1 MNRSRIRE
9 GAAISLFPFL
19 AVLLCTMGALLVLL
33 VLFGYSAKQQDQQ
46 VADEQAR
53 EQAAELRLVA
63 DNLQWR
69 LEQLAAMRQK
79 TGADLEALR
88 LQLAGIEEHSRNLAD
103 ELKELQQ
110 IDARLAADA
119 DSVLPDEDELARLE
133 DELKSARESLDEAR
147 RERDSRPPAYAVV
160 PYEGKSGTHRRPL
173 FIECSLDGVFLQPEG
188 IRLNPDDF
196 EGPSGP
202 GNPLASALRAAREY
216 LARQAIREDDP
227 ALRPYPLLLVR
238 PSGVMAYYAAREA
251 IASWGSDFGYQLID
265 EDWTIAFPERDLAL
279 KDVEM
284 QAINEARE
292 RLAWLAQTRSA
303 VRRAKPAGQQYRA
316 SSVRGGVVADG
327 GPTVL
332 GDQSRWDWANQQAAQ
347 GGVRAGAGRGVNGL
361 GGDGNGDGSGGG
373 AGRDAGQAVSA
384 AMNRS
389 PAGRPLAA
397 GTAPGGVGQG
407 GFGES
412 GLGQHGSGAGDSQL
426 AGVASLGSDTSEG
439 VAGVL
444 TNGMSGRGAD
454 TNQPGNFAAAGR
466 QDSQGPSAEVPG
478 VTGQYASASSQGGDA
493 ARGQVAGSGSAGAG
507 ADEFGMGVAAPHGVG
522 QNANGSGGGDGESP
536 SASAA
541 ASGGGG
547 GTPGG
552 PQMPLG
558 LSVGSQQAG
567 ASGQQAGGGQ
577 AQTAGQSSQGC
588 ESLAGIRGSDW
599 ASFATSQRY
608 IPLTRPI
615 QLECA
620 GDELRLLD
628 EAGRRVVVRIPV
640 FERTVDSID
649 SLVAAIRRRV
659 DSWGIAGDR
668 LYWKPELILSET
680 PDGAGRRADLEQL
693 LAGSGLGTRLKKQ
706 SDDVKRLPA
715 VGSQRRQA
723 SQNNALSETAELR
736 R

>member
-33 VLFGYSAKQQDQQ
+33 VLFGYSAKQQDKQAARDQAQQ
-46 VADEQAR
+46 QS
-53 EQAAELRLVA
+53 AELRLAA
-63 DNLQWR
+63 DNLRWR
-69 LEQLAAMRQK
+69 LEQLNAMRQK

-88 LQLAGIEEHSRNLAD
+88 LQLAGIEEHSRDLAD

-110 IDARLAADA
+110 LDARLAADA
-119 DSVLPDEDELARLE
+119 DSVVPDADELARLE
-133 DELKSARESLDEAR
+133 EELKSARESLDDAR

-160 PYEGKSGTHRRPL
+160 PYDGQSGTHRRPL

-188 IRLNPDDF
+188 IRLNPADF

-216 LARQAIREDDP
+216 LARQAIRKDDP

-303 VRRAKPAGQQYRA
+303 VRRAKPVGQQYRA
-316 SSVRGGVVADG
+316 SAVRGGVVADG

-332 GDQSRWDWANQQAAQ
+332 GDQSRWDWANQQSAR
-347 GGVRAGAGRGVNGL
+347 GGVGVGAGRGAVSGA
-361 GGDGNGDGSGGG
+361 GGG
-373 AGRDAGQAVSA
+373 AGREAGQAGGDASL
-384 AMNRS
+384 
-389 PAGRPLAA
+389 AGRPLKAGAA
-397 GTAPGGVGQG
+397 SG
-407 GFGES
+407 GFG
-412 GLGQHGSGAGDSQL
+412 Q
-426 AGVASLGSDTSEG
+426 VTSEQ
-439 VAGVL
+439 AG
-444 TNGMSGRGAD
+444 SGRGGSGQAGQIGFGQNGFGQSEGLPANAHAMEGGTGEGAFVGLHSGAASGVSGSGD
-454 TNQPGNFAAAGR
+454 GINQSGAVAAAGP
-466 QDSQGPSAEVPG
+466 QGFSGSSAEGAG
-478 VTGQYASASSQGGDA
+478 VTNQHP
-493 ARGQVAGSGSAGAG
+493 AGSSLGRHRTGDQSAGQGAVDSEAG
-507 ADEFGMGVAAPHGVG
+507 GPGTRGTAAVG
-522 QNANGSGGGDGESP
+522 TNGSGGGGEE
-536 SASAA
+536 SANATAA
-541 ASGGGG
+541 AGG

-552 PQMPLG
+552 PQIPLS
-558 LSVGSQQAG
+558 LSVG
-567 ASGQQAGGGQ
+567 GQQAGGSSGQ
-577 AQTAGQSSQGC
+577 TGIESAEASGGAGQGC
-588 ESLAGIRGSDW
+588 DSLAGVRGSDW

-620 GDELRLLD
+620 SDELRLLD

-640 FERTVDSID
+640 FERTVDSVD

-680 PDGAGRRADLEQL
+680 PDGAGRVSDLQQL
-693 LAGSGLGTRLKKQ
+693 LAGSGLGTRLKRQ
-706 SDDVKRLPA
+706 SDAVERLPA
-715 VGSQRRQA
+715 VQGLRRQA
-723 SQNNALSETAELR
+723 SQRNALGETAEVR
-736 R
+736 Q

>member
-332 GDQSRWDWANQQAAQ
+332 GDQSRWDWANQQSAQ

-389 PAGRPLAA
+389 SAGRPLAA

-444 TNGMSGRGAD
+444 TNGMSGRGAG

-466 QDSQGPSAEVPG
+466 QDSQGPSAGVPG
-478 VTGQYASASSQGGDA
+478 VTGQYASASSQEGDA
-493 ARGQVAGSGSAGAG
+493 AGGQMAGSGSTGAG
-507 ADEFGMGVAAPHGVG
+507 AQDFGMGGETPHGLG
-522 QNANGSGGGDGESP
+522 GNANGSGGGGGKDN
-536 SASAA
+536 ANATAA
-541 ASGGGG
+541 AGGGGGG

-567 ASGQQAGGGQ
+567 GGQPQSSGQSG
-577 AQTAGQSSQGC
+577 QGC
-588 ESLAGIRGSDW
+588 ESLAGSRGSDW

-640 FERTVDSID
+640 FERTVDSVD

-680 PDGAGRRADLEQL
+680 PDGAGRRADLQQL
-693 LAGSGLGTRLKKQ
+693 LAGSGLTTRLKQ
-706 SDDVKRLPA
+706 HSDEIKPLPP
-715 VGSQRRQA
+715 VGSRRQDA
-723 SQNNALSETAELR
+723 DSSKPTVTYAGSW
-736 R
+736 